1 LIAIIIRNA
10 RAVLSRAISLGC
22 LERREHLEKWDRGI
36 KEVEIGEVNKD
47 VDFESRLFMLVLKL
61 FKLHSQTRF
70 NR

>member
-10 RAVLSRAISLGC
+10 RVVLSRAILLGC
-22 LERREHLEKWDRGI
+22 LERREHLEKWNRGV
-36 KEVEIGEVNKD
+36 KEVEIGEINKD